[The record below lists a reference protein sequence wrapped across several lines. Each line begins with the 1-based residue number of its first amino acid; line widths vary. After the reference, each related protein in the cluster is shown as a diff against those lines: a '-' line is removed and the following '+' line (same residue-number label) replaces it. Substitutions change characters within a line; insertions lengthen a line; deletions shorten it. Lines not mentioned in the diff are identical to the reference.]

1 MLALEGAEDF
11 PKGEHGYYTTDEG
24 YKAEGRWQ
32 DVREPIQPPLTA
44 FAAHK
49 AKYAVK
55 KDKTLRHQFQDTGLQ
70 IIVKMASIEL
80 TPEKPEF
87 APGGWHVEGQMN
99 EHIVGTALYYL
110 DSENITDTHLEFRT
124 LTSSDQYDE
133 YPVGQQSFS
142 WLESVFGTN
151 LGSGSASACLQ
162 NYGSVATPQGRLLAF
177 PNVFHHR
184 VSGFK
189 LADPT
194 KPGHRRFIALWLV
207 DPLTRIISTANVPP
221 QQAEWWADSVF
232 GDFVDRK
239 EDDSTAGVP
248 PEIAQLILERGVV
261 GGQLANALGAGAES
275 KERKLP
281 PELLNMIREEL
292 RDGLLMGR
300 EEAEEH
306 RLELMKER
314 SAFHEEAENKWRE
327 AEYNFCE
334 H

>member
-1 MLALEGAEDF
+1 MLAREGVEDF
-11 PKGEHGYYTTDEG
+11 PKCERGYYTTDEG
-24 YKAEGRWQ
+24 AKAEERWHKA
-32 DVREPIQPPLTA
+32 REPIQPPLTA
-44 FAAHK
+44 FAADK
-49 AKYAVK
+49 VSYAVEE
-55 KDKTLRHQFQDTGLQ
+55 DKTLRQQFADTGLQ

-110 DSENITDTHLEFRT
+110 DSENVTDTHLEFRT
-124 LTSSDQYDE
+124 LTSSDQYDK
-133 YPVGQQSFS
+133 YPVDQQCFN
-142 WLESVFGTN
+142 WMESVFGTN
-151 LGSGSASACLQ
+151 LGSGSPCLQ

-177 PNVFHHR
+177 PNIFHHR

-221 QQAEWWADSVF
+221 QQAEWWADSAF
-232 GDFVDRK
+232 SGSVDRK
-239 EDDSTAGVP
+239 EDDSPAGVP
-248 PEIAQLILERGVV
+248 PEITQLMLERGVV
-261 GGQLANALGAGAES
+261 GDQLADALAAGAES
-275 KERKLP
+275 REQKLP
-281 PELLNMIREEL
+281 PELLNMIRDEL

-300 EEAEEH
+300 EEAEGH
-306 RLELMKER
+306 RLQLMKER
-314 SAFHEEAENKWRE
+314 SAFHVEAEDKWSE
-327 AEYNFCE
+327 AEYSFCE